1 MDNKKKL
8 LVLQYV
14 SLGLFILTGIIWAVT
29 DKNAGSFSVCVPGA
43 AANIACIIQLKKDK
57 K

>member
-14 SLGLFILTGIIWAVT
+14 SLGLFILTGIIWAVI
-29 DKNAGSFSVCVPGA
+29 DKNAGAFFVCLPGA